1 LIRINIIF
9 LKSSFTNLNLLT
21 NLFGGI
27 MTKKLMFLSVVCIF
41 AVTAF
46 SQDYRVVPN
55 PTHSTNIIPYADIR
69 SHYTGALPGYD
80 NPETQGDSCAQAPG
94 YEHHDISNAHAN
106 GYLYFLDSV
115 RFVLA
120 TAPPGG
126 YPWVYNKV
134 CVGWTDVGSVTA
146 VTYYIVLYDSSAG
159 TPSTLLYVSPAQTA
173 TGIPVYPSYA
183 WYSSTVTLPAI
194 NHPCFIGVRW
204 DYTTTGAMYMS
215 SDEATAD
222 PLWLGYM
229 ATVNTPP
236 TWATIQTFG
245 GNFPNYKCMAIRSG
259 GSSPL
264 PPLCENFEEGT
275 FPPTGWTVAYTG
287 TNYWLY
293 AAVSG
298 FGVGSHSAEY
308 DMYDASAGTNQTL
321 KSVTF
326 VPTVDATKDLI
337 FDIAYAPYPASPP
350 YAQDSLVVMT
360 STDGGTTFTS
370 LIRLGPTD
378 MQTAPATTSP
388 FVPTA
393 SQWDHR
399 NYLMPLGTNA
409 VEFIGESQFG
419 NDLYIDSVC
428 TETNLLGLTQTQT
441 GVPKTY
447 SLSQNYPNPFN
458 PSTNIK
464 FDLPKAGIV
473 KLVIYDVLGREV
485 KTLVNEYKQAGEFN
499 IQFDASNIA
508 SGVYFYRIEAN
519 DFTATKKMLLIK

>member
-1 LIRINIIF
+1 MKLKIF
-9 LKSSFTNLNLLT
+9 SFLVVS
-21 NLFGGI
+21 LF
-27 MTKKLMFLSVVCIF
+27 LFNVY
-41 AVTAF
+41 
-46 SQDYRVVPN
+46 SQDYRIVPN

-215 SDEATAD
+215 SDEATSD

-259 GSSPL
+259 GSAPSL
-264 PPLCENFEEGT
+264 PPLCEQFEGT
-275 FPPTGWTVAYTG
+275 FPPTGWSVTFTT
-287 TNYWLY
+287 TNYWLQ

-298 FGVGSHSAEY
+298 FGYGSHSAEFNGY
-308 DMYDASAGTNQTL
+308 AAPVGDLESLNSLGFASDTSANR
-321 KSVTF
+321 
-326 VPTVDATKDLI
+326 DLI
-337 FDIAYAPYPASPP
+337 FDIAYAPYPATPP
-350 YAQDSLVVMT
+350 YAQDSLLINA
-360 STDGGTTFTS
+360 STNAGTTWIT
-370 LIRLGPTD
+370 IARMGPSGTGS
-378 MQTAPATTSP
+378 METAPATSSP

-393 SQWDHR
+393 AQWDHR
-399 NYLMPLGTNA
+399 NLHCL
-409 VEFIGESQFG
+409 
-419 NDLYIDSVC
+419 
-428 TETNLLGLTQTQT
+428 
-441 GVPKTY
+441 
-447 SLSQNYPNPFN
+447 
-458 PSTNIK
+458 
-464 FDLPKAGIV
+464 
-473 KLVIYDVLGREV
+473 
-485 KTLVNEYKQAGEFN
+485 
-499 IQFDASNIA
+499 
-508 SGVYFYRIEAN
+508 
-519 DFTATKKMLLIK
+519 